1 MFVSSFSQL
10 NRVQSLLKKIE
21 LEGIIHED
29 SLFKLEVFGKDVYE
43 KLRAMRRLD
52 PSKTGTFV
60 DSILPYWLGL
70 ENRIILEEVLQNLRK
85 VEVPTIQRKPITAP
99 TDSKGEEIIEEGDW
113 GKEDVE
119 EMQGKK
125 PIETYGYR
133 SYSLL

>member
-1 MFVSSFSQL
+1 M
-10 NRVQSLLKKIE
+10 
-21 LEGIIHED
+21 
-29 SLFKLEVFGKDVYE
+29 VYE

>member
-70 ENRIILEEVLQNLRK
+70 ENRIIL
-85 VEVPTIQRKPITAP
+85 
-99 TDSKGEEIIEEGDW
+99 
-113 GKEDVE
+113 
-119 EMQGKK
+119 
-125 PIETYGYR
+125 
-133 SYSLL
+133 